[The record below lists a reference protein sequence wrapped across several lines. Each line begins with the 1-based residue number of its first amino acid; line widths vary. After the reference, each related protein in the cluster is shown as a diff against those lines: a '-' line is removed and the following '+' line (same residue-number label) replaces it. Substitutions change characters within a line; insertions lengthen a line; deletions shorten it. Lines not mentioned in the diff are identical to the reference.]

1 MQDKPAE
8 EFALFFFGKRHQ
20 VGEPQKMRPTQEESI
35 IAVEEGIEGIFA
47 THLRKKNRGALTRMF
62 DNASLFYLTIL
73 ACCCR

>member
-1 MQDKPAE
+1 
-8 EFALFFFGKRHQ
+8 
-20 VGEPQKMRPTQEESI
+20 MRPTQEESI